1 MIPKI
6 IHYCWLSDDPIP
18 QNLQNCMNSWKKYL
32 PDYEFKLWNF
42 DSFDINSSKWVQEAF
57 DNKKYAFA
65 ADYIRLYALY
75 HFGGIY
81 MDMDVEVLKNID
93 QYLQLDT
100 MIGWQDEYE
109 GLEVAAFGVKKN
121 EKWIEDCLAYYE
133 GRHFKKNDGSF
144 DTFTLPLI
152 IEECLKKNGY
162 KLETISSL
170 NDAIKIQNE
179 GEIPVFEPDFFSP
192 KSFKTG
198 VVKKTTRTVM
208 IHHFSASWKNWKERL
223 LNKIFGLRISNAI
236 IRVKAKISG
245 FIK

>member
-18 QNLQNCMNSWKKYL
+18 SEMNKFMSSWNRFL
-32 PDYEFKLWNF
+32 PDYEFKLWNLNR
-42 DSFDINSSKWVQEAF
+42 FDINSSKWAKEAF
-57 DNKKYAFA
+57 ENKKYAFA

-93 QYLQLDT
+93 EYLQLDT
-100 MIGWQDEYE
+100 MIGWQDGYE

-121 EKWIEDCLAYYE
+121 EKWIKDCLTYYE
-133 GRHFKKNDGSF
+133 RRHFVKSDGSF
-144 DTFTLPLI
+144 DLYPLPRI
-152 IEECLKKNGY
+152 IEDNLKIYNY
-162 KLETISSL
+162 KLETTSSL
-170 NDAIKIQNE
+170 KDAVKIQN
-179 GEIPVFEPDFFSP
+179 GGRIPVFEPDFFSP

-198 VVKKTTRTVM
+198 AVKKTTRTVM

-223 LNKIFGLRISNAI
+223 LIKIFGLRISNAI

-245 FIK
+245 FRK